1 MLHNGQNVTTVT
13 FNGETVNKILY
24 NGSVDFVNESNL
36 QTPTELNLP
45 TTSADVP
52 ANDNNH
58 LTTMLVPQDWNGGA
72 TVNNLG
78 YYGDYT
84 QTNVTKD
91 ADTGT
96 FKFVDNGITTGS
108 GNTAGVP
115 RINGPWFHTG
125 DPDLNGDQHMK
136 SISMWIKPDYSEMP
150 TQGGIYASNYRS
162 GGNGA
167 AYNAGCYSYLFGPG
181 HENHY
186 IYALGLTRNNT
197 TSQNMY
203 GNGVDGVYYHLNQDA
218 TLPSLDD
225 WTMITHVYD
234 KDKLYFYRDDMLVGH
249 TIPGPGETSDI
260 YYFTDS
266 ITAQHFKKNLT
277 LGCNAYSGGFYSS
290 LTEYYRIPYRGLIGH
305 VFAWSGKAI
314 NQYEVEQ
321 LYNDTR
327 SYYDQFRA
335 TPPLAKVPPV
345 DLFRMKDNPDDH
357 MVVDLGA
364 PKAVRGYRMILPVYD
379 DTVDWNAAGMWPM
392 NWTFEGSNDN
402 SSWTVLDT
410 ITNADYDNGS
420 SRYAGNI
427 RGTSLKSMITNTT
440 AYRYYRL
447 NITDGPGGTSNYQTL
462 RDLELFGF

>member
-13 FNGETVNKILY
+13 FNGETVNKIIY
-24 NGSVDFVNESNL
+24 NGSLDFVNESNV

-52 ANDNNH
+52 ANDQNH
-58 LTTMLVPQDWNGGA
+58 LTTMLVPQDWNGDA

-84 QTNVTKD
+84 QNDVIKD

-96 FKFVDNGITTGS
+96 FKFVNNGTTTDS
-108 GNTAGVP
+108 GVP
-115 RINGPWFHTG
+115 KISGPWFHTA

-136 SISMWIKPDYSEMP
+136 SISMWIKPDNSAL

-162 GGNGA
+162 GGSGA
-167 AYNAGCYSYLFGPG
+167 SYNAGCLSYVYGPG
-181 HENHY
+181 NDQY
-186 IYALGLTRNNT
+186 MYAVGLTRNSVN
-197 TSQNMY
+197 SQNMY
-203 GNGVDGVYYHLNQDA
+203 GQSAGGGYYHLNHDA

-234 KDKLYFYRDDMLVGH
+234 EGELYFYRDDMLVGH
-249 TIPGPGETSDI
+249 SIPDPGETSAN

-266 ITAQHFKKNLT
+266 ITAQHFKRNLT
-277 LGCNAYSGGFYSS
+277 LGCNAYSGGFSPNVS
-290 LTEYYRIPYRGLIGH
+290 EYYRIPYRGLMGH

-314 NQYEVEQ
+314 NSSDVEQ

-335 TPPLAKVPPV
+335 DLPLPQVSE
-345 DLFRMKDNPDDH
+345 DFFRMKDNPDDH
-357 MVVDLGA
+357 MVVDLGT
-364 PKAVRGYRMILPVYD
+364 PKAVRGYRVIIPVYD
-379 DTVDWNAAGMWPM
+379 NTVDYNATGMWPM
-392 NWTFEGSNDN
+392 NWAFEGSNDN
-402 SSWTVLDT
+402 ISWTVLDT

-447 NITDGPGGTSNYQTL
+447 NITDGPGGTRTYQII